1 MVFDINIETLLK
13 EDGILLDINMIIITL
28 IKEDYTIRYIW
39 LAKLY
44 MHTDSWDIYKIL
56 FLEVSCDFYFYI
68 NIFVD

>member
-13 EDGILLDINMIIITL
+13 KDGILLDINMIIITL

-44 MHTDSWDIYKIL
+44 MHTDSWDI
-56 FLEVSCDFYFYI
+56 
-68 NIFVD
+68 